1 MGTTHAYGLESYA
14 HFPTFRGVCTKV
26 IWNFSA
32 EEILLFSIY
41 LLNHLY
47 INMDWFILYFM
58 L

>member
-1 MGTTHAYGLESYA
+1 MYTAHTYGVESNA
-14 HFPTFRGVCTKV
+14 HFPTLRGVSTKI
-26 IWNFSA
+26 IWNISA

-47 INMDWFILYFM
+47 INMDSFTLYFM